1 MSLKVKNDLAIFD
14 IEATGL
20 DVSQDRIVEI
30 AILKVASDG
39 SESSYVKRI
48 NPEVKISEESIEI
61 HGITEEDI
69 KDAPTF
75 RMIADELAEFIGS
88 ADLVGF
94 NSNKFDIP
102 MLAEE
107 FLRVNHSFKVADR
120 KFIDVQN
127 IFHKMEQRTLVAAY
141 KFYCDKNLE
150 NAHSADA
157 DVKATYEV
165 LKAQVDRY
173 DELKNDVDFLSEF
186 SKHNKNEIV
195 DFAGR
200 IAKDKKGEIIY
211 NFGKHKGRSIAQVAE
226 EEPGYYGWM
235 MNGNFPRYTKS
246 VLKEEM
252 ERIKSIRKEKREKR
266 KENEAKNM
274 ENKIEQLK
282 NKFGQ

>member
-1 MSLKVKNDLAIFD
+1 MSLTLKNDLAIFD

-30 AILKVASDG
+30 AVLKVAADG
-39 SESSYVKRI
+39 TETSYVKRI
-48 NPEVKISEESIEI
+48 NPEIKISEESIEI
-61 HGITEEDI
+61 HGITADDI

-75 RMIADELAEFIGS
+75 KMIADELAEFIGTS
-88 ADLVGF
+88 DLAGF

-107 FLRVNHSFKVADR
+107 FLRVNHTFKVADR
-120 KFIDVQN
+120 KFVDVQN

-141 KFYCDKNLE
+141 KFYCDANLE

-173 DELKNDVDFLSEF
+173 EELKNDIDFLSDF
-186 SKHNKNEIV
+186 SKQNKHEIV

-200 IAKDKKGEIIY
+200 IAKNDKGEVIY
-211 NFGKHKGRSIAQVAE
+211 NFGKHKGKSIADVSE
-226 EEPGYYGWM
+226 DEPGYYGWM

-252 ERIKSIRKEKREKR
+252 ERIKSLRKKKREQRKEK
-266 KENEAKNM
+266 EAKNM

>member
-1 MSLKVKNDLAIFD
+1 MNLAVKNDLAIFD

-20 DVSQDRIVEI
+20 DISQDRIVEI
-30 AILKVASDG
+30 AILKIAPDG
-39 SESSYVKRI
+39 TESSYIKRI
-48 NPEVKISEESIEI
+48 NPEIKISEESIEI

-75 RMIADELAEFIGS
+75 KMIADEMAEFIGE

-120 KFIDVQN
+120 RFIDVQN

-165 LKAQVDRY
+165 LKAQVERY
-173 DELKNDVDFLSEF
+173 EELKNDVDFLSEF

-200 IAKDKKGEIIY
+200 IAKNKNGEIIY
-211 NFGKHKGRSIAQVAE
+211 NFGKHKGRSITQVAE

-266 KENEAKNM
+266 KESEAKNM